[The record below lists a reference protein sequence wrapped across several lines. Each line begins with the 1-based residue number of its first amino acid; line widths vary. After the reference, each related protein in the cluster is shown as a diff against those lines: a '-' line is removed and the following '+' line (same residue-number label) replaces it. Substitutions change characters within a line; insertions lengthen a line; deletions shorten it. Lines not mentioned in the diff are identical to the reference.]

1 MIEIFRTQAVANWIS
16 MSKYILSGLGI
27 TLSLYIITMVL
38 SMPLGMLG
46 ALGKLSLN
54 NKFMLKL
61 LDFYT
66 WIFRGTPL
74 MLQLFF
80 FYFGLSTMEI
90 RLTPFQAAS
99 IAFVLNYAAYF
110 IEIFRGGISSIDKG
124 QFEAAHALGISYWVT
139 MIHVIIPQSL
149 KAVLP
154 SLSNEAITL
163 VKDTALVS
171 AIGMGDLLRNSKEIV
186 VRELIMTPFII
197 ASIIY
202 LILTSLVIT
211 FFNKLEN
218 KHQY

>member
-1 MIEIFRTQAVANWIS
+1 MGVLFDGVTIAKWIS
-16 MSKYILSGLGI
+16 MSKYILTGLGI
-27 TLSLYIITMVL
+27 TLSLYAFTITL

-46 ALGKLSLN
+46 ALGKLSLK
-54 NKFMLKL
+54 NKFLSWAL
-61 LDFYT
+61 EFFT

-80 FYFGLSTMEI
+80 FYFGLSTLGI
-90 RLTPFQAAS
+90 RLTPFQAAV
-99 IAFVLNYAAYF
+99 IAFVLNYSAYF
-110 IEIFRGGISSIDKG
+110 IEIFRGGISSIDSG
-124 QFEAAHALGISYWVT
+124 QYEAAHALGINYWVT
-139 MIHVIIPQSL
+139 MVHVIIPQSL

-186 VRELIMTPFII
+186 VREMIMTPFVI

-202 LILTSLVIT
+202 LILTSVVIAI
-211 FFNKLEN
+211 FKRLED
-218 KHQY
+218 KYQY

>member
-1 MIEIFRTQAVANWIS
+1 MGTLFNAVTIAKWIS
-16 MSKYILSGLGI
+16 MSKYILSGLGL
-27 TLSLYIITMVL
+27 TLSLYAFTITL

-46 ALGKLSLN
+46 ALGKLSFK
-54 NKFMLKL
+54 NKFLSL
-61 LDFYT
+61 ALDFYT

-80 FYFGLSTMEI
+80 FYFGLSTLGI
-90 RLTPFQAAS
+90 RLTPFQAAV
-99 IAFVLNYAAYF
+99 IAFVLNYSAYF
-110 IEIFRGGISSIDKG
+110 IEIFRGGISSIDRG
-124 QFEAAHALGISYWVT
+124 QYEAAHALGINYWVT

-186 VRELIMTPFII
+186 VREMIMTPFII

-202 LILTSLVIT
+202 LILTSVVIT
-211 FFNKLEN
+211 VFKRLEN
-218 KHQY
+218 KYKY

>member
-1 MIEIFRTQAVANWIS
+1 MGTLFDGVTIAKWIS
-16 MSKYILSGLGI
+16 MSQYILTGLGI
-27 TLSLYIITMVL
+27 TVALYVFTISL

-46 ALGKLSLN
+46 ALGKVSLK
-54 NKFMLKL
+54 NKFFSRA

-80 FYFGLSTMEI
+80 FYFGLSTLGI
-90 RLTPFQAAS
+90 RLTPFQAAVT
-99 IAFVLNYAAYF
+99 AFSLNYTAYF
-110 IEIFRGGISSIDKG
+110 IEIFRGGISSIDSG
-124 QFEAAHALGISYWVT
+124 QYEAAHALGLNYWVT

-171 AIGMGDLLRNSKEIV
+171 AIGIGDLLRNSKEIV
-186 VRELIMTPFII
+186 VREMIMSPFVI
-197 ASIIY
+197 AAIIY
-202 LILTSLVIT
+202 LLLTSVIIAV
-211 FFNKLEN
+211 FKRLEH
-218 KHQY
+218 KYQP

>member
-1 MIEIFRTQAVANWIS
+1 MITKWVS
-16 MSKYILSGLGI
+16 MSQYILSGLGI
-27 TLSLYIITMVL
+27 TLSLYIITLLL

-46 ALGKLSLN
+46 ALGKHSFK
-54 NKFMLKL
+54 NKFLLML

-80 FYFGLSTMEI
+80 FYFGLSTIGI
-90 RLTPFQAAS
+90 RLTPFQAAT
-99 IAFVLNYAAYF
+99 ITFILNYGAYF
-110 IEIFRGGISSIDKG
+110 IEIFRGGISSIDNG
-124 QFEAAHALGISYWVT
+124 QYEAAHALGLNYWVT
-139 MIHVIIPQSL
+139 MVHVIIPQSL
-149 KAVLP
+149 KSVLP

-186 VRELIMTPFII
+186 VREMIMTPFII

-202 LILTSLVIT
+202 LILTSIIIAL
-211 FFNKLEN
+211 FKYLEDRY
-218 KHQY
+218 QY

>member
-1 MIEIFRTQAVANWIS
+1 MGTLFNAVTIAKWIS
-16 MSKYILSGLGI
+16 MSKYILSGLGL
-27 TLSLYIITMVL
+27 TLSLYAFTITL

-46 ALGKLSLN
+46 ALGKLSFK
-54 NKFMLKL
+54 NKFLSL
-61 LDFYT
+61 ALDFYT

-80 FYFGLSTMEI
+80 FYFGLSTLGI
-90 RLTPFQAAS
+90 RLTPFQAAV
-99 IAFVLNYAAYF
+99 IAFVLNYSAYF
-110 IEIFRGGISSIDKG
+110 IEIFRGGISSIDTG
-124 QFEAAHALGISYWVT
+124 QYEAAHALGINYWFT

-186 VRELIMTPFII
+186 VREMIMTPFII

-202 LILTSLVIT
+202 LILTSVVIT
-211 FFNKLEN
+211 VFKRLEN
-218 KHQY
+218 KYKY

>member
-1 MIEIFRTQAVANWIS
+1 MGTLFDGVTIAKWIS
-16 MSKYILSGLGI
+16 MSRYILTGLGI
-27 TLSLYIITMVL
+27 TLSLYAFTITL

-46 ALGKLSLN
+46 ALGKLSPK
-54 NKFMLKL
+54 NKIFSVA

-80 FYFGLSTMEI
+80 FYFGLSTLGV
-90 RLTPFQAAS
+90 RLTPFQAAV
-99 IAFVLNYAAYF
+99 IAFVLNYSAYF
-110 IEIFRGGISSIDKG
+110 IEIFRGGISSIDTG
-124 QFEAAHALGISYWVT
+124 QYEAAHALGINYWVT
-139 MIHVIIPQSL
+139 MVHVIIPQSL

-186 VRELIMTPFII
+186 VREMIMTPFII

-211 FFNKLEN
+211 VFKRLED
-218 KHQY
+218 KYQY

>member
-1 MIEIFRTQAVANWIS
+1 MVAKWIS
-16 MSKYILSGLGI
+16 MSQYILSGLGI
-27 TLSLYIITMVL
+27 TLSLYIITIIL
-38 SMPLGMLG
+38 SMPIGLLG
-46 ALGKLSLN
+46 ALGKLSLTS
-54 NKFMLKL
+54 KVSLRL

-80 FYFGLSTMEI
+80 FYFGLSTI
-90 RLTPFQAAS
+90 GIKLTPFQAAS
-99 IAFVLNYAAYF
+99 LAFVLNYGAYF

-124 QFEAAHALGISYWVT
+124 QFEAANALGLNYWVT

-149 KAVLP
+149 RAVLP

-171 AIGMGDLLRNSKEIV
+171 AIGMGDLLRNSKDIV
-186 VRELIMTPFII
+186 VREMIMTPFII

-202 LILTSLVIT
+202 LILTSMVIAV
-211 FFNKLEN
+211 FKRLEN
-218 KHQY
+218 KYQC

>member
-1 MIEIFRTQAVANWIS
+1 MIAKWIS
-16 MSKYILSGLGI
+16 MSQYILSGLGI
-27 TLSLYIITMVL
+27 TLYLYIITIIL

-46 ALGKLSLN
+46 ALGKLSLQN
-54 NKFMLKL
+54 RFMLRL

-80 FYFGLSTMEI
+80 FYFGLSTIGI
-90 RLTPFQAAS
+90 RLTPFQAAAV
-99 IAFVLNYAAYF
+99 AFVLNYGAYF
-110 IEIFRGGISSIDKG
+110 IEIFRGGISSIDSG
-124 QFEAAHALGISYWVT
+124 QFEAANALGLNYWVT
-139 MIHVIIPQSL
+139 MVHVVIPQSL

-186 VRELIMTPFII
+186 VREMIMTPFII

-202 LILTSLVIT
+202 LILTSVIISV
-211 FFNKLEN
+211 FKQLEN
-218 KHQY
+218 KFDSY

>member
-1 MIEIFRTQAVANWIS
+1 MGTLFNAVTIAKWIS
-16 MSKYILSGLGI
+16 MSKYILSGLGL
-27 TLSLYIITMVL
+27 TLSLYAFTITL

-46 ALGKLSLN
+46 ALGKLSFK
-54 NKFMLKL
+54 NKFLSL
-61 LDFYT
+61 ALDFYT

-80 FYFGLSTMEI
+80 FYFGLSTLGI
-90 RLTPFQAAS
+90 RLTPFQAAV
-99 IAFVLNYAAYF
+99 IAFVLNYSAYF
-110 IEIFRGGISSIDKG
+110 IEIFRGGISSIDRG
-124 QFEAAHALGISYWVT
+124 QYEAAHALGINYWVT
-139 MIHVIIPQSL
+139 MVHVIIPQSL

-186 VRELIMTPFII
+186 VREMIMTPFII

-202 LILTSLVIT
+202 LILTSVVIT
-211 FFNKLEN
+211 VFKRLEN
-218 KHQY
+218 KYKY

>member
-1 MIEIFRTQAVANWIS
+1 MIAKWIS
-16 MSKYILSGLGI
+16 MSQYILSGLGI
-27 TLSLYIITMVL
+27 TLSLYIVTIIL

-46 ALGKLSLN
+46 ALGKLSLK
-54 NKFMLKL
+54 NKFLLML

-80 FYFGLSTMEI
+80 FYFGLSTI
-90 RLTPFQAAS
+90 GIKLTPFQAAAM
-99 IAFVLNYAAYF
+99 AFVLNYGAYF

-124 QFEAAHALGISYWVT
+124 QFEAANALGIGYWVT

-186 VRELIMTPFII
+186 VREMIMTPFII

-202 LILTSLVIT
+202 LILTSVIIAV
-211 FFNKLEN
+211 FKKLEN
-218 KHQY
+218 KYET